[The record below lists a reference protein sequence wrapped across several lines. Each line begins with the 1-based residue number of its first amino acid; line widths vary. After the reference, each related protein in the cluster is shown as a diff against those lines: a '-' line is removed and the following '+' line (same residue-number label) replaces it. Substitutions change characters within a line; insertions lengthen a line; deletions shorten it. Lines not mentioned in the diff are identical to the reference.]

1 MYDLYAEE
9 ILDHYKFP
17 RNKGKMDN
25 PDRVYH
31 DHNPLC
37 GDEVTIMLRIEDG
50 RVKDVKWEGQGCTIS
65 MASASMLS
73 EAVKGKSL
81 EELRTWGKEHVL
93 DLLGIPLGP
102 VRLKCALLP
111 LKALKAAVWGL
122 EGPEE
127 HEET

>member
-31 DHNPLC
+31 DRNPLC

-122 EGPEE
+122 EGTEE